1 MTKKKP
7 AAAVPPPWLGP
18 PELEPLLVDIRTLS
32 TDLNN
37 ARLHNDRSI
46 KAVSTSLSMFGQRKP
61 IVVRQGIV
69 IAGNGMLQAAIKVGW
84 SKIAV
89 TVADDMSDEQATA
102 FAIADNRTAELS
114 EWDFAVLSESLKELP
129 EDIRFDIG
137 FSAAEI
143 TPILDASWGED
154 KKPQPPTRPEPK
166 HTITMNAAQ
175 WAAFTAAGERVAQA
189 WREKGQTAAPTHG
202 DVVAEACNALL
213 RARV

>member
-7 AAAVPPPWLGP
+7 AAVSPPWLGP
-18 PELEPLLVDIRTLS
+18 PELEPLLVGINTLS

-37 ARLHNDRSI
+37 ARLHNERSI

-61 IVVRQGIV
+61 IVVRKGVV
-69 IAGNGMLQAAIKVGW
+69 IAGNGMLQAAIKAGW
-84 SKIAV
+84 TKIAV

-102 FAIADNRTAELS
+102 YAIADNRTAELS
-114 EWDFAVLSESLKELP
+114 EWDFAVLGESLKELP

-143 TPILDASWGED
+143 TPILDASWGEEKD
-154 KKPQPPTRPEPK
+154 KKTPPTRPEPK

-175 WAAFTAAGERVAQA
+175 WATFTAAAERVAQA

-202 DVVAEACNALL
+202 DVVTEACNALL